1 MWPQGPIQLD
11 ITGFCV
17 LSFTEVYA
25 TPQDHM
31 DMSRYAIY
39 AALAA
44 ALLFIPAYTARADIY
59 KFVDDS
65 GTIHFSNTP
74 EAGYKTQKVVKEK
87 PQPRRNDGPVLIPNY
102 KLKGETT
109 SYVPGAGEAIGDDVP
124 YADIINDKCKQYG
137 VDTQL
142 VKAIIKA
149 ESDFNPNA
157 VSDKGAVGL
166 MQLMPQTAA
175 DLNVKDRYDPEQ
187 NIDGGVRYMRY
198 LLDNFGGDVEL
209 SVAAYN
215 CGEGRVLRNGRCVPD
230 IKETKSYVKKVLKLS
245 NNPITGA
252 KFSRPIY
259 RVELDDGTVM
269 FTDSPMDNSD
279 ATLVH

>member
-1 MWPQGPIQLD
+1 
-11 ITGFCV
+11 
-17 LSFTEVYA
+17 
-25 TPQDHM
+25 M

-44 ALLFIPAYTARADIY
+44 ALLILPAHDARADIY
-59 KFVDDS
+59 KFVDDD
-65 GTIHFSNTP
+65 GTIHFSNIP
-74 EAGYKTQKVVKEK
+74 EAGYQTENVVKEK
-87 PQPRRNDGPVLIPNY
+87 PVPRKNDGPVLIPNY
-102 KLKGETT
+102 RLKNESTA
-109 SYVPGAGEAIGDDVP
+109 YVPGAGEELDDDVP
-124 YADIINDKCKQYG
+124 YAEIINDKCAKYG

-142 VKAIIKA
+142 VKAIIKT
-149 ESDFNPNA
+149 ESNFNPNA
-157 VSDKGAVGL
+157 VSNKGAVGL

-175 DLNVKDRYDPEQ
+175 DLGVNNSYDPEQ

-230 IKETKSYVKKVLKLS
+230 IKETKSYVKKVMKLS
-245 NNPITGA
+245 DNPITGD

-259 RVELDDGTVM
+259 RVEMDDGTVM
-269 FTDSPMDNSD
+269 FTDSPIGVNDV
-279 ATLVH
+279 TLVH